1 MIIIAISFWTIF
13 SRGESTPICQGLC
26 GGGAAGGRGS
36 TSSGSN
42 HTSPRM
48 HSSRGTGVPSSCSL
62 ATEAN
67 CEPALSSNPPVSWW
81 CSEKI
86 AQIDPRSSQP
96 SKPVGFR
103 HVSPP
108 GRDLSLSLWWAGIG
122 ARAGILRVAA
132 AQLKFM
138 ACGAMGRFRR
148 NPNGATQPWWVCHV
162 SDNLGNFFL
171 KILPFCED
179 LDSKNSRNTAKMRWN
194 RSILAGYLFILLVLF
209 AHLSSCDWPVHSR
222 CKSFIVEIES
232 LHRCIQIYIYIY
244 IIYMYTGWWFETVFI
259 FPSYWECHH
268 PNWLTPSFFR
278 GVGQPPTS
286 IDIYIVDQSPSIIP
300 YGVSVSSDMENRP
313 SVRWYQGTTVIIC
326 Y

>member
-13 SRGESTPICQGLC
+13 SQGESTPICQGLC

-162 SDNLGNFFL
+162 SDNLGNFFWRFCHFA
-171 KILPFCED
+171 KIWIQRIQETQRKWGETDPYLQAIYLFCWSYLHISQAVID
-179 LDSKNSRNTAKMRWN
+179 L
-194 RSILAGYLFILLVLF
+194 SILGASLLL
-209 AHLSSCDWPVHSR
+209 L
-222 CKSFIVEIES
+222 K
-232 LHRCIQIYIYIY
+232 
-244 IIYMYTGWWFETVFI
+244 
-259 FPSYWECHH
+259 
-268 PNWLTPSFFR
+268 
-278 GVGQPPTS
+278 
-286 IDIYIVDQSPSIIP
+286 
-300 YGVSVSSDMENRP
+300 
-313 SVRWYQGTTVIIC
+313 
-326 Y
+326 